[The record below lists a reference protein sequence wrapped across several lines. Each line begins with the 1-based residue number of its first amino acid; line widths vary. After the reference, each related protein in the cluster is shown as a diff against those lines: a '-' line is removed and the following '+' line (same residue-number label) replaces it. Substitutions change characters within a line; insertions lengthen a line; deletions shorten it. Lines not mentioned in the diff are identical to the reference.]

1 MAFVLVGQV
10 NVLAPIVTINFM
22 LTYIAVDYSYF
33 SLSMVPGSHPQVPE
47 PLPREDTE
55 ALLCSE
61 HLLLE
66 KAPGYGSE
74 GTTPSLSEG
83 TLLEFTKDMDQ
94 LLQLTRKLESSQT
107 RPGESHRIPEHPRG
121 KCKKATKQTLQDSFL
136 LDLKS
141 PTSFPA
147 EGPDRLSTAV
157 WAGQESYWNKQSARR
172 EKAQPAGAHG
182 EQLVPELSNQLRP
195 SGEGERLETILEPPN
210 GG

>member
-33 SLSMVPGSHPQVPE
+33 SLSMVPCSHPQVPA
-47 PLPREDTE
+47 PVHREDTD

-61 HLLLE
+61 RLLLG

-74 GTTPSLSEG
+74 GTAQSLSEG

-94 LLQLTRKLESSQT
+94 LLQLTRKPESSQT
-107 RPGESHRIPEHPRG
+107 RPGESSTIPEHPRG

-141 PTSFPA
+141 PASFPA
-147 EGPDRLSTAV
+147 EGPDRLPTAAR
-157 WAGQESYWNKQSARR
+157 AGQESYWNQQSARSER
-172 EKAQPAGAHG
+172 AQPAGAQG
-182 EQLVPELSNQLRP
+182 EQLVPELGHQPRP
-195 SGEGERLETILEPPN
+195 SGEGERLEIILGPPN
-210 GG
+210 RG